1 MAFRS
6 SHDAAIAATLAMLLE
21 VSGSP
26 KAGNVDRD
34 HNFSDLRYE
43 HFLASASA
51 AFPVFLRAAEKD
63 GSIGELIY
71 SAVENS
77 LRWQKAGNVH
87 FGAFLLLIP
96 LVMRWDAGD
105 AWSVAS
111 SAVETLKGDEDD
123 CRYVMRAFRLS
134 GARVMDVSEKSLE
147 GREDEV
153 KGLNLYEW
161 MKLAPEENFIAGELV
176 KGYPL
181 SLKGM
186 ELLLYLAK
194 EDMNRAVVLTYHHL
208 LSELIDPLIISKLGF
223 DAAIEVRNMAREAI
237 KRYEDEGIE
246 VFIKLDEE
254 LLKMGANP
262 GSVADLTISSIYLA
276 LLEGLRP

>member
-1 MAFRS
+1 MPFKS
-6 SHDAAIAATLAMLLE
+6 SQDAAIAATLSMLLE

-43 HFLASASA
+43 HFLASSSA

-63 GSIGELIY
+63 GSVGELVY
-71 SAVENS
+71 LCVENS
-77 LRWQKAGNVH
+77 LKWQKAGNVH

-96 LVMRWDAGD
+96 LIMKWDTGD
-105 AWSVAS
+105 AWSVAR
-111 SAVETLKGDEDD
+111 SAVETLKGNEGD
-123 CRYVMRAFRLS
+123 CQYVMRAFRLS
-134 GARVMDVSEKSLE
+134 GARVMDAAEKSLE
-147 GREDEV
+147 SEEDEIR
-153 KGLNLYEW
+153 GLNLYEW
-161 MKLAPEENFIAGELV
+161 MKLAPEENFIARELV
-176 KGYPL
+176 EGYPL

-186 ELLLYLAK
+186 ELLLYFAK
-194 EDMNRAVVLTYHHL
+194 EDLNRAIVLTYHHL

-223 DAAIEVRNMAREAI
+223 NTAIKVRDMAKEAV
-237 KRYEDEGIE
+237 KRYEDRGIE
-246 VFIKLDEE
+246 VFRELDEK

>member
-1 MAFRS
+1 MAFSS

-21 VSGSP
+21 VSGTP
-26 KAGNVDRD
+26 KAGNVDRE

-63 GSIGELIY
+63 GSVGELVY
-71 SAVENS
+71 SAVKSS
-77 LRWQKAGNVH
+77 LRWQRAGNVH

-96 LVMRWDAGD
+96 LVMKWDSGD
-105 AWSVAS
+105 AKRVAGA
-111 SAVETLKGDEDD
+111 AVETLKGDEDD

-134 GARVMDVSEKSLE
+134 GARVMDAPEKSLE
-147 GREDEV
+147 GEEDEIR
-153 KGLNLYEW
+153 GMNLYEW
-161 MKLAPEENFIAGELV
+161 MKLAPEENFIARELV
-176 KGYPL
+176 NGYPL

-186 ELLLYLAK
+186 ELLLSFA
-194 EDMNRAVVLTYHHL
+194 EDDLNIATVITYHHL
-208 LSELIDPLIISKLGF
+208 LSQLIDPLIISKLGF
-223 DAAIEVRNMAREAI
+223 DRAVKVRDMAREAV
-237 KRYEDEGIE
+237 KRYEDDGIE
-246 VFIKLDEE
+246 VFVKLDEE
-254 LLKMGANP
+254 LLRMGANP